1 MATITV
7 RVDDAIRDAL
17 DEMAHDQGVKLSD
30 LVRGLLREA
39 VIRIPESEDRS
50 QEVPSETPDSLTS
63 IDRQTLALLHR
74 ILARVLPE
82 DANDTDG
89 DPAYQLE
96 RARVLEAGYAREY
109 TTEFAG
115 VDEELTRRDC
125 ERVMDILDMFRI
137 IDYSVDHLAR
147 ESVAVDE
154 SVVSRLQYLGFDHND
169 ALEGKM
175 ADYVEYLIDKNRW
188 SERRDFVKGPS
199 SGNSHMSTLGLYGR
213 MLTEYRRIT
222 ERRQRVSRTDYLLS
236 GDDLKLLADATTHP
250 SRRTA
255 EPRT

>member
-30 LVRGLLREA
+30 LIRGLLQEA
-39 VIRIPESEDRS
+39 VIRIPASEERS
-50 QEVPSETPDSLTS
+50 REDPSETPDNLSS
-63 IDRQTLALLHR
+63 MDRQTLALLHR

-115 VDEELTRRDC
+115 IDEELTRRDC

-137 IDYSVDHLAR
+137 IDYSVDHLR
-147 ESVAVDE
+147 GESIPLDDDI
-154 SVVSRLQYLGFDHND
+154 VSRLQYLGFDHND

-188 SERRDFVKGPS
+188 AERRAFVKGPS
-199 SGNSHMSTLGLYGR
+199 NGNSHMSTFGLYGR

-222 ERRQRVSRTDYLLS
+222 ERRQRASRTDYLL
-236 GDDLKLLADATTHP
+236 GIDDLKLLADATIHP
-250 SRRTA
+250 SHRMA